1 MKLHNKTAYN
11 ELILIQE
18 DTVSFRTIE
27 EAKTKANKYGNARQ
41 SWMNILGKFEPT
53 IVSSK
58 TRLCNKCSKWELDDI
73 TRNPKEFITNLRVLR
88 GDLRKLDVQI
98 DDSEVMTHILSNLPE
113 EYQNIVETIEYKL
126 DYEENPLAID
136 RIHDKLSV
144 KYYRMN
150 EQSTMKTSRE
160 DENPFT

>member
-1 MKLHNKTAYN
+1 
-11 ELILIQE
+11 
-18 DTVSFRTIE
+18 
-27 EAKTKANKYGNARQ
+27 
-41 SWMNILGKFEPT
+41 
-53 IVSSK
+53 
-58 TRLCNKCSKWELDDI
+58 
-73 TRNPKEFITNLRVLR
+73 
-88 GDLRKLDVQI
+88 
-98 DDSEVMTHILSNLPE
+98 MTHILSNLPE